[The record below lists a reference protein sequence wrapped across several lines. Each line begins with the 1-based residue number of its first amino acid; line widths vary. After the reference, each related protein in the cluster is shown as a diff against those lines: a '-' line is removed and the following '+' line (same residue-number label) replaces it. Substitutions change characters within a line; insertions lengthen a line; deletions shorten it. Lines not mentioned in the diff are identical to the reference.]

1 VGVPSRFGEHPGHL
15 LVPALSAIAACVVLA
30 PLMWQR
36 GYVLVG
42 DMVFTP
48 RSPLNATTW
57 GIDGRVPRGV
67 PSDAVVALA
76 ERLVSG
82 AVVQRL
88 VLFAICLAAAWGAGR
103 LTESVLGGQRLLGA
117 VGALAYVWTP
127 FLYERL
133 LLGQWAL
140 LVGWAALPWVAMTA
154 SRRSA
159 TLLVPLTLGSLGGA
173 SAWLPLAMTAVAVTC
188 FAGGHRRWTRT
199 GLVAGCCVVLALPWA
214 LPSVLLPGGISSDPE
229 GFAAFAAR
237 ADTALGTLPSLLAS
251 GGVWNAHV
259 SPPERGSWLT
269 AVVTLVWAALVI
281 VGLVALARARP
292 AAGVVSGLAVAAA
305 LGIVVAWSATTGWGQ
320 SALGHLAQHVSAAG
334 LLRDSQKLVAPW
346 SLLAAVALAAGAGV
360 LADRVGGAGARVV
373 PAVALLVP
381 LATVPA
387 LGGGLAGRLDPVA
400 WPKDWDRAAA
410 AVSADPAPVLVM
422 PWQAYRAYDWN
433 DRRPTLD
440 PSTRWFTPRVV
451 GADTLVVGGTSVSG
465 EDPWAAQLEP
475 LSGDPA
481 ALVVRARSL
490 GVGWVLAE
498 GQTPGTT
505 YVPEGRRV
513 VTGASLV
520 LVRVDPT
527 GPPPDV
533 GLSPWVAIVAWG
545 VPALVLTGGAG
556 VSVRRRGGRRLLQSI
571 NR

>member
-1 VGVPSRFGEHPGHL
+1 M
-15 LVPALSAIAACVVLA
+15 VPAVSALAACVVLS
-30 PLMWQR
+30 PLLWQR

-76 ERLVSG
+76 ERVASG

-88 VLFAICLAAAWGAGR
+88 VLFAICVAAAWGAGR
-103 LTESVLGGQRLLGA
+103 LTESVLGPRRVLGA
-117 VGALAYVWTP
+117 VGALAYLWTP

-140 LVGWAALPWVAMTA
+140 LVGWAALPWVVTTA

-159 TLLVPLTLGSLGGA
+159 TVLVPLTLGSLGGA
-173 SAWLPLAMTAVAVTC
+173 SAWLPLALTALAVTC
-188 FAGGHRRWTRT
+188 FADRDRRWTRT
-199 GLVAGCCVVLALPWA
+199 GLVAGCCVLLALPWA
-214 LPSVLLPGGISSDPE
+214 LPSVLLPGGVSSDPA

-237 ADTALGTLPSLLAS
+237 ADTALGTLPSLLAT
-251 GGVWNAHV
+251 GGVWNADV
-259 SPPERGSWLT
+259 APPGRDSWLT
-269 AVVTLVWAALVI
+269 GVVTLVWAAVVVL
-281 VGLVALARARP
+281 GLAVLCRGRR
-292 AAGVVSGLAVAAA
+292 AAGAVSGLAVAAG
-305 LGIVVAWSATTGWGQ
+305 LGLLVAWAAASGWGQ
-320 SALGHLAQHVSAAG
+320 SALAHLTQHVGAVG

-346 SLLAAVALAAGAGV
+346 SLLAAVALAAGAGA
-360 LADRVGGAGARVV
+360 LADRVGGTGARFL
-373 PAVALLVP
+373 PAVALLLP

-400 WPKDWDRAAA
+400 WPSGWHRAAA
-410 AVSADPAPVLVM
+410 AVSVDPAPVLVL
-422 PWQAYRAYDWN
+422 PWQAYRAFDWN

-440 PSTRWFTPRVV
+440 PSTRWLTPRVV
-451 GADTLVVGGTSVSG
+451 GADTLVVGGTAVSG
-465 EDPWAAQLEP
+465 EDPFAAELEP
-475 LSGDPA
+475 FSGSPA

-490 GVGWVLAE
+490 GVGWVLVE
-498 GQTPGTT
+498 GQTPGAT

-513 VTGASLV
+513 VSDPALV

-527 GPPPDV
+527 GPAPDF
-533 GLSPWVAIVAWG
+533 GLSPWVAVVAWT

-556 VSVRRRGGRRLLQSI
+556 VSVRRRGSRRLLQSI
-571 NR
+571 DR